1 MGLASLNSNKLRSSL
16 TILGITIGV
25 FSVVGVMTALSA
37 IRSSIDKNLG
47 VFAGGVFQVSK
58 MPAIRI
64 NNGWWNYRDRPRI
77 DYRQARR
84 FKIMMESESDALV
97 CNYLSDGGEI
107 ARYKDRKTGGNV
119 NVIVTNENYMECFP
133 LDVEFGHNLTN
144 EDVEFNRTVTVI
156 GSNIAWFSFR
166 WKIPSGSKLCKKARN
181 TRWWVY

>member
-64 NNGWWNYRDRPRI
+64 NNGW
-77 DYRQARR
+77 
-84 FKIMMESESDALV
+84 
-97 CNYLSDGGEI
+97 
-107 ARYKDRKTGGNV
+107 
-119 NVIVTNENYMECFP
+119 
-133 LDVEFGHNLTN
+133 
-144 EDVEFNRTVTVI
+144 
-156 GSNIAWFSFR
+156 
-166 WKIPSGSKLCKKARN
+166 
-181 TRWWVY
+181 